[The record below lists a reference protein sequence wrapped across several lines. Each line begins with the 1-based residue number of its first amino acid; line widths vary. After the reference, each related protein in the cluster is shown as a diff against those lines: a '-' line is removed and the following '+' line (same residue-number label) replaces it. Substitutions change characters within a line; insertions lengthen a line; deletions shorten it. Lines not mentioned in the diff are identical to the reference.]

1 MKSRLKT
8 FRWARFLI
16 ALVITFVAVIAFDKA
31 MAADATTAGKQA
43 LKTLASNS
51 AGARSAAPITASS
64 VPGAAGDH
72 GSALAVMN
80 DPGVLPSGKAASTQS
95 YYHQVDAI
103 RTDTELVTAQIDNLK
118 AHHDLEEA
126 RSGVFKSDTPAPTQA
141 GMPLMQMSGMAP
153 SMDTSANADS
163 HSPLV
168 EQTAMVDGRWVAS
181 IRLPSGSYIN
191 NARAGQSVPGVGRIL
206 SISLNDVTVS
216 TGKKSYSLPFA
227 GGDSGAGTA
236 ASMPQRNGVTIAPPV
251 GIR

>member
-16 ALVITFVAVIAFDKA
+16 AMMVTFVAVIAFDKA
-31 MAADATTAGKQA
+31 MAMDASVSGTRVGKA
-43 LKTLASNS
+43 PASNS
-51 AGARSAAPITASS
+51 DRAQSTDTAATASAP
-64 VPGAAGDH
+64 VAVNDH
-72 GSALAVMN
+72 GSAPAVMN

-103 RTDTELVTAQIDNLK
+103 RTDTDLVTAQIDNLK
-118 AHHDLEEA
+118 VHHELEQA

-141 GMPLMQMSGMAP
+141 GMPMMQMPGMVP
-153 SMDTSANADS
+153 SADTSASADS
-163 HSPLV
+163 QSPLV

-181 IRLPSGSYIN
+181 IRLPSGGYIN

-216 TGKKSYSLPFA
+216 TGKKTYSLPFA
-227 GGDSGAGTA
+227 GGDSGVGPA
-236 ASMPQRNGVTIAPPV
+236 ASTPQRNGMTIAPPV

>member
-16 ALVITFVAVIAFDKA
+16 AMVITFVAVIAVDKA
-31 MAADATTAGKQA
+31 MAADGTTAGKQA
-43 LKTLASNS
+43 IKTPAPNS
-51 AGARSAAPITASS
+51 AGARGAAPATASG
-64 VPGAAGDH
+64 VPGAAGDR
-72 GSALAVMN
+72 GSAPTVMN
-80 DPGVLPSGKAASTQS
+80 DPGVLPSSRAASTQS

-118 AHHDLEEA
+118 AHHELEEA

-141 GMPLMQMSGMAP
+141 GLPLMQMPGMAP
-153 SMDTSANADS
+153 SLDTSANADPQ
-163 HSPLV
+163 SPLV
-168 EQTAMVDGRWVAS
+168 EQTAMVDGRWVAA

-191 NARAGQSVPGVGRIL
+191 KARAGQSVPGVGRIL

-216 TGKKSYSLPFA
+216 NGKKTYSLPFA
-227 GGDSGAGTA
+227 GGDGGASTG